1 MEKTVKRNLQINTV
15 QKHQQ
20 NTITFSC
27 ASSMKY
33 LRTDDDFS
41 YYEVLE
47 ISENAIDFQRLVDC
61 KSPLLFEHNTEKQIG
76 VVTHA
81 WIQNQK
87 LYVTVKF
94 SENDFAQAI
103 LKDIKDGIRRN
114 VSIRLHN

>member
-1 MEKTVKRNLQINTV
+1 
-15 QKHQQ
+15 
-20 NTITFSC
+20 
-27 ASSMKY
+27 MKY

-94 SENDFAQAI
+94 SENDFAQEI
-103 LKDIKDGIRRN
+103 LGDIKDGIRRN
-114 VSIRLHN
+114 VSIRLHNQ